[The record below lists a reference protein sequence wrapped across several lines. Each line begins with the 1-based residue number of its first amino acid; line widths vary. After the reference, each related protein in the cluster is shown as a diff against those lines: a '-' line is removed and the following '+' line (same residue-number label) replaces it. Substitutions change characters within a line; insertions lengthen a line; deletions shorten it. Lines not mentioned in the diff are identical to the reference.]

1 MRYLVLSDLHANWE
15 ALDAVMQHAGTGFDR
30 IICCGDLVGYGADP
44 NAVVDWVRANCHLV
58 VRGNHDKACTGQED
72 LEWFNPVA
80 RAGAVWTCQQLSAGN
95 AAYVRELQ
103 KGPAFVDGMEFLH
116 GSPWDEDD
124 YVMAADEAGDAF
136 GYLESRLAFF
146 GHTHL
151 QGGFIW
157 NQSRIETI
165 PHISARQAQLSLEID
180 PNCGYLI
187 NPGSVGQPRD
197 GDPRAAY
204 AVYDSETRAVVYRR
218 VPYNVS
224 GAQQKIYDAGLP
236 PYLAER
242 LQMGR

>member
-1 MRYLVLSDLHANWE
+1 MRYLVLSDIHANWE
-15 ALDAVMQHAGTGFDR
+15 ALDAVMQHAGAGFER

-44 NAVVDWVRANCHLV
+44 NAVVDWVRANCYLV

-80 RAGAVWTCQQLSAGN
+80 RAGALWTCQQLSADN
-95 AAYVRELQ
+95 AAYVRDLQ
-103 KGPAFVDGMEFLH
+103 KGPAFVDGMEILH

-165 PHISARQAQLSLEID
+165 PHVSARQAQLSLDID

-204 AVYDSETRAVVYRR
+204 ALYDSETRAVVYQR
-218 VPYNVS
+218 VRYNVT